1 MAPGAPVNERSARP
15 PGTAEE
21 KHALCAVD
29 SAGTVRDRFEVEH
42 TRRGLEGLVS
52 RLAKLGSAADLP
64 IAIERPSG
72 LLVDTLLDA
81 GHPVVPIHPNAV
93 KACRPRYAAVNAKS
107 DPGDAYL
114 LADLLRTDG
123 HRFRPLEP
131 LSAPIKALR
140 ALVRGRDDLVKER
153 VALAN
158 QLRAL
163 LESYWPGAIRIF
175 ASIDSCISLAF
186 IERYPSPQDASRLGE
201 KRLATFLSRHRYP
214 GRRRPAELLE
224 RLRGAPKSLASDTES
239 QAKRHVTLALVAA
252 LKVFVERIRLLTREI
267 EELVATLPLGRIM
280 MSFPRSGKVNA
291 AQIVSELGEDPMRF
305 ATEASL
311 AAQAGVSPVTYASGK
326 RRSVGFRRAANK
338 RLRKALTTWA
348 DNSRHES
355 AWAKRIYLQAR
366 RRGCD
371 HPHATRILARAWV
384 RVLWRCWRDGA
395 TYDPSKHGAAG
406 RLEDAA

>member
-1 MAPGAPVNERSARP
+1 MSSITIGLDW
-15 PGTAEE
+15 GGE

-29 SAGTVRDRFEVEH
+29 GKGAVLDRFEVHH
-42 TRRGLEGLVS
+42 TRLGLEGLLK
-52 RLAKLGSAADLP
+52 RLAKLGAAADLP

-72 LLVDTLLDA
+72 LLVDTLVGA

-107 DPGDAYL
+107 DPGDAYM

-123 HRFRPLEP
+123 HRFHQLQP
-131 LSAPIKALR
+131 LSDNIKALR

-153 VALAN
+153 VGLAN

-163 LESYWPGAIRIF
+163 LDSYWPGAIRIF
-175 ASIDSCISLAF
+175 ASIDCSIALAF
-186 IERYPSPQDASRLGE
+186 IERYPTPQHAARLGE
-201 KRLATFLSRHRYP
+201 KRLATFLSRHSYP
-214 GRRRPAELLE
+214 GRRGPAELLE
-224 RLRGAPKSLASDTES
+224 RLRGAPTSLAGDAEV
-239 QAKRHVTLALVAA
+239 QAKGHVTLALVAA
-252 LKVFVERIRLLTREI
+252 LKVFVERIRVLTRDI
-267 EELVATLPLGRIM
+267 EQAVAKIPLGRIM

-291 AQIVSELGEDPMRF
+291 AQIVSEIGEDPMRF

-311 AAQAGVSPVTYASGK
+311 AAQAGVTPVTYASGK

-338 RLRKALTTWA
+338 RLRRAITTWA

-384 RVLWRCWRDGA
+384 RVLWRCWRDGVP
-395 TYDPSKHGAAG
+395 YDPAKHGAAG
-406 RLEDAA
+406 RLLAAA